1 LLEIIEFTL
10 LFEYVCEKNE
20 FIESDKLPV
29 NGFNTEAKSD
39 LFELLVSAI
48 KVV

>member
-1 LLEIIEFTL
+1 
-10 LFEYVCEKNE
+10 
-20 FIESDKLPV
+20 V

-48 KVV
+48 KVVW